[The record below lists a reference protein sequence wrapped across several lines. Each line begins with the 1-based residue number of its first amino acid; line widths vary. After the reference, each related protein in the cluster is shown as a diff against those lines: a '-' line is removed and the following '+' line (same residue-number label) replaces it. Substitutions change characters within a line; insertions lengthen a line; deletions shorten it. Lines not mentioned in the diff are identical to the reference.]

1 MSNKKTQ
8 KMIVYIMIGIMLV
21 STIGMGLGSLL

>member
-8 KMIVYIMIGIMLV
+8 KMIVYIMIAIMVV
-21 STIGMGLGSLL
+21 STIGMGLGAIM

>member
-8 KMIVYIMIGIMLV
+8 KIIVYIMIAIMVV